1 MPPHPASCYE
11 ASNAQRH
18 WVENEFRTLDLGDPR
33 RVRRLKRIAF
43 DLLAQPGASI
53 PRASGDWA
61 GAKGARNR
69 QPAGQKE
76 SRKWLQSAT
85 ASAPPVAAPWS
96 VAVPRRPGQKAPT
109 ATLAIRCT
117 QVRFAPPAHQA
128 KYRGQTGAITAVRRS
143 SERWQIELWRGLQR
157 LHDISLAGQI
167 FTKAPNVVGNAWIW
181 TRTSEN
187 CGRAEG

>member
-1 MPPHPASCYE
+1 MPPHPASCHE

-33 RVRRLKRIAF
+33 RVRRWKRIAF

-69 QPAGQKE
+69 QSAGQKE

-85 ASAPPVAAPWS
+85 ASAQAATAPWS
-96 VAVPRRPGQKAPT
+96 VAVLRRPGQKAPT

-143 SERWQIELWRGLQR
+143 SERWQIVRGRGLQR

-167 FTKAPNVVGNAWIW
+167 FTKAPNVGGNA
-181 TRTSEN
+181 
-187 CGRAEG
+187 